1 MAKTNQIHATVTAEQ
16 MTNIKLAIQTIQTNL
31 PFLVEI
37 GAEEIR
43 RMAKAG
49 DLTEAFLQKALAIA
63 EQSPEILPRNFA
75 IEEFRSDMALA
86 SSLDEITLGLRQLLE
101 RIENTNIVARS
112 DAYGHALI
120 TYDRSKKS
128 AEQGLSA
135 LTRDLGQRFARK
147 SSVKKPEAPVPSQ
160 TLG

>member
-1 MAKTNQIHATVTAEQ
+1 MAKTNQIDATVTAEQ
-16 MTNIKLAIQTIQTNL
+16 MTNIKSAIQTIQTNL

-37 GAEEIR
+37 GTEEIR

-101 RIENTNIVARS
+101 RIENPIFVARS
-112 DAYGHALI
+112 DACCCVAASPRLLTLAHRVARGG
-120 TYDRSKKS
+120 S
-128 AEQGLSA
+128 AAKMGRPRRGILFISIDAASSA
-135 LTRDLGQRFARK
+135 R
-147 SSVKKPEAPVPSQ
+147 
-160 TLG
+160 